1 MFRNVLLGLM
11 GLFLTG
17 CASIATK
24 GPHAPSQSWFSSATS
39 LVLGGQKFPNGVN
52 DWACKPEASK
62 PPVVL
67 IHGTFS
73 NSMVSFGALGP
84 LLANNGFCVYS
95 LDYGARKPDDWFK
108 GVDGVDE
115 SAEKVAE
122 FVLHVKKVTGAPKVS
137 LIGHSQGGLLG
148 FYYLKM
154 LDGAAHVD
162 QFLALA
168 PSVNGTKIA
177 KTPDRNQ
184 VDYCLAC
191 ADQHPDSKI
200 LKRLHKGPVTIPGVR
215 YSVLASK
222 NDTVVVPVSK
232 QFVREPGVTNIMIQ
246 DYFPAKRITHSGML
260 YDPDALS
267 LMLALITQSPL
278 PNAETAQ
285 SKGQS
290 QFEIN

>member
-1 MFRNVLLGLM
+1 
-11 GLFLTG
+11 
-17 CASIATK
+17 
-24 GPHAPSQSWFSSATS
+24 
-39 LVLGGQKFPNGVN
+39 
-52 DWACKPEASK
+52 
-62 PPVVL
+62 
-67 IHGTFS
+67 
-73 NSMVSFGALGP
+73 MVSFGALGP